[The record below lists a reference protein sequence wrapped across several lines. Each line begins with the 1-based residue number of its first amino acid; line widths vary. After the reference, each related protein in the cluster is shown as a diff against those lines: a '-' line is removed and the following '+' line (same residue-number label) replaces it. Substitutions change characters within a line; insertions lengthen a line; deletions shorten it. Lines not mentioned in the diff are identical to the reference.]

1 MIIVERPSPAIT
13 ITSTTTLANASEFVS
28 FDWSDFPLLGCDM
41 NGLNEKFV
49 TVTSATSAVVT
60 VVDDKSTTTSSSPLP
75 TPVVA
80 EEESS
85 QTREKGTKKKHTKKV
100 SWDEHLDVRA
110 YSLVVG
116 DHPCCRDALPIQL
129 GWDYVDESD
138 HSLSDLEQE
147 QHLRRLLRF
156 NATTKYQ
163 PKRLSYMERKHL
175 LQHVSGWTEQDLL
188 HAISSSC
195 QLKQVR
201 RCLQLQ
207 DYCTYSSH
215 QQLRSLSV

>member
-1 MIIVERPSPAIT
+1 MIIVERPPAIT
-13 ITSTTTLANASEFVS
+13 ITATTANASEFVS

-41 NGLNEKFV
+41 NGLNEKFAAA
-49 TVTSATSAVVT
+49 TAATSAVVT
-60 VVDDKSTTTSSSPLP
+60 VVDDKSTIATSSPLH

-85 QTREKGTKKKHTKKV
+85 QAREKGTRKKYTKKV

-147 QHLRRLLRF
+147 QQLRRLLRLD
-156 NATTKYQ
+156 TSKYQ
-163 PKRLSYMERKHL
+163 PKRLTYMERKHL

-201 RCLQLQ
+201 RCLHFQ

-215 QQLRSLSV
+215 PQLCSMIS